1 MFHWILADFD
11 LVEQTY
17 NRAAALTK
25 RRFIDLLPVGSSI
38 APTAPDDPLP
48 FEGQGAHRG
57 VVGFALHPLT
67 QVIGRRP
74 AAPQHAF
81 LGELMEALPLE
92 LGTEV
97 TAVDVARLATL
108 FCDRRH
114 PAVALEVGRRVEAL
128 AVRAQRRQ
136 QPGRQHRPGPRQ
148 AGEDFA
154 VGMAGERL
162 SDLSVILLDC
172 LDRVLQLATDES
184 NPQGK
189 TLIEGGLVAKGIK
202 CPVGCSRQ
210 IATVAL
216 RWRWRNSSSHCR
228 SASGA
233 LLTVSERR
241 SPLAVSIRDRSA
253 LRSERSRP
261 MTRS

>member
-57 VVGFALHPLT
+57 VMGFALHPLA
-67 QVIGRRP
+67 QVIGGGP

-81 LGELMEALPLE
+81 LGELMKALPFK
-92 LGTEV
+92 LGTKI
-97 TAVDVARLATL
+97 APVDVARLATL
-108 FCDRRH
+108 LGYRSH

-136 QPGRQHRPGPRQ
+136 QPAR
-148 AGEDFA
+148 
-154 VGMAGERL
+154 
-162 SDLSVILLDC
+162 
-172 LDRVLQLATDES
+172 
-184 NPQGK
+184 
-189 TLIEGGLVAKGIK
+189 
-202 CPVGCSRQ
+202 
-210 IATVAL
+210 
-216 RWRWRNSSSHCR
+216 
-228 SASGA
+228 
-233 LLTVSERR
+233 
-241 SPLAVSIRDRSA
+241 
-253 LRSERSRP
+253 
-261 MTRS
+261 